1 MIDKRDE
8 VTEIIKQRVIEKLK
22 DDNLV
27 YAPGLKEDK
36 KYRKFLAIRTVDL
49 KNATVENISDY
60 SLSIYKTIKYY
71 LQNENID
78 ASVYFN
84 IYGFDRLGYNNSF
97 DDLIRGI
104 FYYKPIKTN
113 YDKIHAMGLEDLAAQ
128 FAELVIKTLKI
139 SADDNNERIEE
150 KTPEIPQKNKIEL
163 FNAFKDWLEQEA
175 E

>member
-1 MIDKRDE
+1 MIDKRDQ
-8 VTEIIKQRVIEKLK
+8 VTEEIKQKVIEKLK
-22 DDNLV
+22 GDNLV
-27 YAPGLKEDK
+27 YAPDLKEDK

-84 IYGFDRLGYNNSF
+84 IYGLKRLGDKNSF
-97 DDLIRGI
+97 DDLVRGI
-104 FYYKPIKTN
+104 FYYRPIKTN
-113 YDKIHAMGLEDLAAQ
+113 YDIIHAMGIDDLAAQ
-128 FAELVIKTLKI
+128 FTGLVIKTLKT
-139 SADDNNERIEE
+139 SAKVPKIPEE
-150 KTPEIPQKNKIEL
+150 DKIGL
-163 FNAFKDWLEQEA
+163 VNAFKDWLEQEA